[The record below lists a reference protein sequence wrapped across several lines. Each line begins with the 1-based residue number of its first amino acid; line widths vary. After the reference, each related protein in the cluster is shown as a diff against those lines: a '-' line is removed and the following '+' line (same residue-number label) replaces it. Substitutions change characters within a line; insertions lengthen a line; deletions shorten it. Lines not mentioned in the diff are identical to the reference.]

1 MTDLMQILGN
11 MHRPRLLLDAAR
23 HGISDYNR
31 ARVLKRFTKGQG
43 NPSPQG
49 AVNTLLTVE
58 AGLEAARQSGDASYN
73 VARHVEVMVA
83 LLAEARMLARP
94 RAA

>member
-23 HGISDYNR
+23 HGIADYNR
-31 ARVLKRFTKGQG
+31 ARVLKRFTKGQR
-43 NPSPQG
+43 NLSPQG
-49 AVNTLLTVE
+49 AVNTLLSVE

-73 VARHVEVMVA
+73 VSKHVEVMVA
-83 LLAEARMLARP
+83 LLAEARSLARP